1 MDNLVLRVVFQNILF
16 NIIYIIFKKGKVEK
30 KSKICHFHQFSTCQ
44 NQNDDYIC
52 NLVFLTKDNN

>member
-1 MDNLVLRVVFQNILF
+1 MVLKLLF
-16 NIIYIIFKKGKVEK
+16 NIMLIIFKKGKVEK